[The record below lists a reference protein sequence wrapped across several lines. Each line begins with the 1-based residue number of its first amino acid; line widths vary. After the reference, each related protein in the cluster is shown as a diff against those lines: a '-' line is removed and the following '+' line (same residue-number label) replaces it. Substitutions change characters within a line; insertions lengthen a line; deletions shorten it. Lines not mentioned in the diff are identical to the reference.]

1 MTKEQ
6 LKRYRERKL
15 ELQDINAGISNSTIH
30 DSVSGSKKEF
40 PWTIG
45 TRHVEGVPDEDYGL
59 LVRKSNLKAQIKE
72 IEDFVNSI
80 PNYHL
85 KKAVCI
91 YYINDVE
98 SGEDKPT
105 WEDVAEEIGNG
116 FTSKKLE
123 VQLGR
128 YIKSYNSFQKSV
140 TNVTNVTHVTNRHA
154 IIIIRNDINYRFL
167 VAVSF
172 IFYTPCLT
180 LLSELWSDWQE
191 RKIYLDISGD
201 INVYSSANQTH
212 DKYRQSAYVL
222 Q

>member
-6 LKRYRERKL
+6 LKRYRALKF
-15 ELQDINAGISNSTIH
+15 ELADVNTQIQLGSTQ
-30 DSVSGSKKEF
+30 DSVQGSMKEF

-45 TRHVEGVPDEDYGL
+45 TRHVEGASDEDYDL
-59 LVRKSNLKAQIKE
+59 LVRKSDLKAQIKE

-128 YIKSYNSFQKSV
+128 YIKSYNSFQKKC
-140 TNVTNVTHVTNRHA
+140 
-154 IIIIRNDINYRFL
+154 Y
-167 VAVSF
+167 
-172 IFYTPCLT
+172 
-180 LLSELWSDWQE
+180 
-191 RKIYLDISGD
+191 
-201 INVYSSANQTH
+201 
-212 DKYRQSAYVL
+212 
-222 Q
+222 